1 MRHPP
6 APPNDLMTNPAN
18 SRAVDSAL
26 ERLSRLH
33 PKLIDLGLD
42 RTFRILEKCGDPHL
56 NLPPVIHVAGT
67 NGKGSVLAFLRA
79 ILEEANLKVHTYTS
93 PHLVR
98 FHERIRL
105 AGKLISDDELI
116 ALLEEIEHIN
126 GKDPITFFEV
136 TTAAAMLAFSRIPA
150 DVVLLETGLG
160 GRADSTNV
168 IPRPLATVI
177 TPIARDHE
185 HFLGNS
191 LSAIALEKAG
201 ILRSDVPVFSAT
213 QEKEAAA
220 VIEREAERLGSPLI
234 TPGHGFTLQPCN
246 HGIDIEL
253 GSRRI
258 TANTLGLIG
267 PHQQDNAS
275 LAVAVLASVFPEIS
289 NASITAGLESANWP
303 GRVQRLTE
311 GRLITLLPEGCQL
324 WLDGAHNAHGA
335 RALSRTLSTISDTP
349 WILVTGA
356 LNTRPPRDFLD
367 QIKPSIMSAITL
379 TIPRQDVSLNAITM
393 AEAARDCG
401 IRAETASSIEDAM
414 EKAVTVRGASRSHI
428 VIAGSLYLAGHVLD
442 ANETPPR

>member
-1 MRHPP
+1 MQ
-6 APPNDLMTNPAN
+6 NDDDL
-18 SRAVDSAL
+18 SAVNSAL
-26 ERLSRLH
+26 ERLASLH

-42 RTFRILEKCGDPHL
+42 RTFGILEKCGNPHL
-56 NLPPVIHVAGT
+56 KLPPVIHLAGT

-79 ILEEANLKVHTYTS
+79 ILEEAGLKVHAYTS

-105 AGKLISDDELI
+105 AGQLISDADLA
-116 ALLEEIEHIN
+116 ALLEEIERIN
-126 GKDPITFFEV
+126 DDDPITFFEV
-136 TTAAAMLAFSRIPA
+136 TTAAAMLAFSRSKA
-150 DVVLLETGLG
+150 DIVLLETGLG

-185 HFLGNS
+185 HFLGNT
-191 LSAIALEKAG
+191 LQAIAFEKAG
-201 ILRSDVPVFSAT
+201 IMRLGIPVFSASQT
-213 QEKEAAA
+213 EDAASVIGKEAQ
-220 VIEREAERLGSPLI
+220 RLGSQLI
-234 TPGHGFTLQPCN
+234 APGIGYTQHHQRD
-246 HGIDIEL
+246 GIDIEI

-258 TANTLGLIG
+258 SAEKLGLMG

-275 LAVAVLASVFPEIS
+275 LAAAVIAHSLPDISDATIAKGLAK
-289 NASITAGLESANWP
+289 ATWP
-303 GRVQRLTE
+303 GRVQHLAE
-311 GRLITLLPEGCQL
+311 GRLLNYLPHGCQL

-335 RALSRTLSTISDTP
+335 RALAATLGQISDRP

-367 QIKPSIMSAITL
+367 QLKPCINAAITL
-379 TIPRQDVSLNAITM
+379 TIPGQEASLNAITM

-401 IRAETASSIEDAM
+401 IEAQTATSIEDAL
-414 EKAVTVRGASRSHI
+414 EKAAIIRSAEQSNI

-442 ANETPPR
+442 TNGTLPR

>member
-1 MRHPP
+1 
-6 APPNDLMTNPAN
+6 MTNTAN
-18 SRAVDSAL
+18 SPAVSRAL

-42 RTFRILEKCGDPHL
+42 RTFRILEKCGNPHL
-56 NLPPVIHVAGT
+56 SLPPVIHVAGT

-79 ILEEANLKVHTYTS
+79 MLEAAGLRVHAYTS

-105 AGKLISDDELI
+105 AGELISDDELI
-116 ALLEEIEHIN
+116 ALLEEVEHIN
-126 GKDPITFFEV
+126 GRDPITFFEV
-136 TTAAAMLAFSRIPA
+136 TTAAAMLAFSRSRA

-168 IPRPLATVI
+168 IPKPLATVI

-185 HFLGNS
+185 HFLGNT
-191 LSAIALEKAG
+191 LGAIALEKAG
-201 ILRSDVPVFSAT
+201 ILRPDVPVFSAT
-213 QEKEAAA
+213 QEKDAAA
-220 VIEREAERLGSPLI
+220 VIEREAQRLGSPLI
-234 TPGHGFTLQPCN
+234 TPHHGFTLHPRSL
-246 HGIDIEL
+246 GIDIEL
-253 GSRRI
+253 GPRRI
-258 TANTLGLIG
+258 AADTLGLMG
-267 PHQQDNAS
+267 PHQQDNAG

-289 NASITAGLESANWP
+289 SASIARGLANAIWP
-303 GRVQRLTE
+303 GRVQHLAE
-311 GRLITLLPEGCQL
+311 GRLRSLLPEGCQL

-335 RALSRTLSTISDTP
+335 RALATTLGTISDAP

-367 QIKPSIMSAITL
+367 QLKPSIMSAITL
-379 TIPRQDVSLNAITM
+379 TIPGQEASLNAITM

-401 IRAETASSIEDAM
+401 IRAVTATSIEDAL
-414 EKAVTVRGASRSHI
+414 EKAATIRGDSRSHI

-442 ANETPPR
+442 VNETPPR